1 VAGLIGPC
9 DANTI
14 AKDEPVATTEI
25 AMNLKYTRPERNPPK
40 HPQAPTD
47 FIADSD
53 TTLGYAEAGSSA
65 DPAVL
70 SIDDKR
76 RPSRLAICMMLGSA
90 ALAACN
96 GDDYNGSAADP
107 APPNTI
113 LTLASNVELT
123 STVAPNGD
131 LNPYFITTPPSS
143 FTGINSTT
151 GAKTVLQPGDLLIS
165 DFSSAAGGN
174 NGTSIMRYTP
184 ATGQISL
191 FYQEHIGSGPVG
203 GAISGMGTLWIA
215 NFQPGYTNS
224 ADGATTGDGNI
235 VVTNADGGDFPE
247 GAGIIDDRSGVTFD
261 PQANAFSGPWG
272 QVLAVKAGTNTPF
285 FFTTNTDA
293 GAGTIQRQEFKP
305 GNFST
310 ETVVTIGEA
319 PTGTNAFDPTGP
331 QGMAYDAVNDILYV
345 TDAASNQIL
354 AFMNATTS
362 GSVSQGIVVYE
373 GQPLNAPIGLT
384 FNPLNGDLIT
394 VNQLDNNMVEIDP
407 NLNGSAGNQSPGV
420 GTVVGVRTLDP
431 TPVDANAGTGS
442 ALFGVLATKNA
453 EGNLIV
459 YYTNSNSNSLN
470 VLK

>member
-1 VAGLIGPC
+1 
-9 DANTI
+9 
-14 AKDEPVATTEI
+14 
-25 AMNLKYTRPERNPPK
+25 MNLKYTRPERNPSK
-40 HPQAPTD
+40 HPEALL
-47 FIADSD
+47 SV
-53 TTLGYAEAGSSA
+53 GYAEAAPSQR
-65 DPAVL
+65 PAVL
-70 SIDDKR
+70 RIDDKR

-90 ALAACN
+90 ALVACN
-96 GDDYNGSAADP
+96 GDDYSGSAADP
-107 APPNTI
+107 ARPNTI
-113 LTLASNVELT
+113 LTLASNIELT

-143 FTGINSTT
+143 FTGINAAT
-151 GAKTVLQPGDLLIS
+151 GAKTLLQPGDLLIS
-165 DFSSAAGGN
+165 DFSSASGGN

-191 FYQEHIGSGPVG
+191 FYHEHIGSGPVG

-215 NFQPGYTNS
+215 NFQPGYSNS
-224 ADGATTGDGNI
+224 ADDATTGDGNI

-247 GAGIIDDRSGVTFD
+247 NAGIIDDGSGVTFD
-261 PQANAFSGPWG
+261 PQSNAFSGPWG
-272 QVLAVKAGTNTPF
+272 QVLAVKEGTNTPY

-319 PTGTNAFDPTGP
+319 QTGTNAFDPAGP
-331 QGMAYDAVNDILYV
+331 QGMAYDPVNDILYV

-354 AFMNATTS
+354 AFINATTS
-362 GSVSQGIVVYE
+362 NSISQGLVVFE
-373 GQPLNAPIGLT
+373 GPPLNAPIGLT

-394 VNQLDNNMVEIDP
+394 VNQLDNNMVEIDL

-420 GTVVGVRTLDP
+420 GTVVGVRSLDS
-431 TPVDANAGTGS
+431 TPVDATSATGS
-442 ALFGVLATKNA
+442 ALFGVLATKDA
-453 EGNLIV
+453 DGNLIV
-459 YYTNSNSNSLN
+459 YYTNSNTNSLN

>member
-1 VAGLIGPC
+1 MTL
-9 DANTI
+9 
-14 AKDEPVATTEI
+14 
-25 AMNLKYTRPERNPPK
+25 YTRRPERNPPK
-40 HPQAPTD
+40 YSETQMSIEINRD
-47 FIADSD
+47 RRYFIGTAAMPVTATCIASD
-53 TTLGYAEAGSSA
+53 
-65 DPAVL
+65 VL
-70 SIDDKR
+70 RIDRKR
-76 RPSRLAICMMLGSA
+76 RAGRSAICMMLGSA
-90 ALAACN
+90 ALVACN
-96 GDDYNGSAADP
+96 GGDYNSSAADP
-107 APPNTI
+107 ARPNTI

-143 FTGINSTT
+143 FTGINSAT
-151 GAKTVLQPGDLLIS
+151 GAKTVLQPRDLLIS

-247 GAGIIDDRSGVTFD
+247 DAGIIDDRSGVTFD
-261 PQANAFSGPWG
+261 PQANAFAGPWG

-293 GAGTIQRQEFKP
+293 GAGTIQREEFKP

-319 PTGTNAFDPTGP
+319 QTGTNAFDPTGP
-331 QGMAYDAVNDILYV
+331 QGMAYDPVNDILYV

-362 GSVSQGIVVYE
+362 SSVSQGIVVYE

-407 NLNGSAGNQSPGV
+407 NLNGGAGNQSPGV
-420 GTVVGVRTLDP
+420 GTVVGVRSLDS
-431 TPVDANAGTGS
+431 TPVDAAAGTGS
-442 ALFGVLATKNA
+442 ALFGVLATKDA

-459 YYTNSNSNSLN
+459 YYSNSNTNSLN

>member
-1 VAGLIGPC
+1 MSTIPNRDRRHLIGT
-9 DANTI
+9 A
-14 AKDEPVATTEI
+14 AV
-25 AMNLKYTRPERNPPK
+25 
-40 HPQAPTD
+40 
-47 FIADSD
+47 
-53 TTLGYAEAGSSA
+53 TL
-65 DPAVL
+65 AV
-70 SIDDKR
+70 
-76 RPSRLAICMMLGSA
+76 
-90 ALAACN
+90 LAACS
-96 GDDYNGSAADP
+96 GDGYNGSAADP
-107 APPNTI
+107 ARPNTI
-113 LTLASNVELT
+113 LTLARNVELT

-143 FTGINSTT
+143 FTGIDGST

-191 FYQEHIGSGPVG
+191 FYNEHIGSGPVG

-215 NFQPGYTNS
+215 NFQPGYSNS
-224 ADGATTGDGNI
+224 ADGAATGDGNI
-235 VVTNADGGDFPE
+235 VVTNAEGDDFPAD
-247 GAGIIDDRSGVTFD
+247 AGIIDNRSGVTFD

-272 QVLAVKAGTNTPF
+272 QLLAVKEGTTTPY

-293 GAGTIQRQEFKP
+293 GAGTIQRQEFTP
-305 GNFST
+305 GKFST

-331 QGMAYDAVNDILYV
+331 QGMAYDSVNDILYV

-362 GSVSQGIVVYE
+362 NSISQAIVVYE
-373 GQPLNAPIGLT
+373 GSPLNAPIGLSV
-384 FNPLNGDLIT
+384 NPLNGDLIT

-407 NLNGSAGNQSPGV
+407 NLAGSAGEQSPGV
-420 GTVVGVRTLDP
+420 GTLVGVRSLDS
-431 TPVDANAGTGS
+431 TPVDAQAGTGS
-442 ALFGVLATKNA
+442 ALFGVLATKDA
-453 EGNLIV
+453 GGNLIV
-459 YYTNSNSNSLN
+459 YYTDSNTNSLN